1 MLATEQTVV
10 LLGRMTS
17 FTAVCEACQEEQRAE
32 LLEESW
38 LGARV
43 SGRAPRVGDRRGRAS
58 RAVGSRGKVGRDN
71 TALRR
76 ALPVPAAATGS
87 IASTAQVTSSRQVG
101 QTPWTCQRL

>member
-17 FTAVCEACQEEQRAE
+17 FTAVCDACQEEQLAD

-43 SGRAPRVGDRRGRAS
+43 SGTLRLEDDRGWATCNRGHRVRLIRA
-58 RAVGSRGKVGRDN
+58 GRD
-71 TALRR
+71 ADL
-76 ALPVPAAATGS
+76 APSA
-87 IASTAQVTSSRQVG
+87 
-101 QTPWTCQRL
+101 

>member
-17 FTAVCEACQEEQRAE
+17 FTALCEACQEEQRAE

-43 SGRAPRVGDRRGRAS
+43 SGTLRLEEDRGWATCERGHRVRLVREGRSAE
-58 RAVGSRGKVGRDN
+58 
-71 TALRR
+71 T
-76 ALPVPAAATGS
+76 
-87 IASTAQVTSSRQVG
+87 
-101 QTPWTCQRL
+101 TPL

>member
-17 FTAVCEACQEEQRAE
+17 FTAVCDACQEEQLAD

-43 SGRAPRVGDRRGRAS
+43 SGTLRLEENRGWATCERGHRVRMVRNGG
-58 RAVGSRGKVGRDN
+58 
-71 TALRR
+71 
-76 ALPVPAAATGS
+76 PADTRNC
-87 IASTAQVTSSRQVG
+87 TDE
-101 QTPWTCQRL
+101 

>member
-17 FTAVCEACQEEQRAE
+17 FTALCEACQEEQRAE

-43 SGRAPRVGDRRGRAS
+43 SGTLRLEEDRGWATCERGHRVRLVREGRSAETT
-58 RAVGSRGKVGRDN
+58 V
-71 TALRR
+71 L
-76 ALPVPAAATGS
+76 
-87 IASTAQVTSSRQVG
+87 
-101 QTPWTCQRL
+101 